1 MEKKIDYPSERI
13 NVNKIE
19 SRIKTRYYLKLL
31 TVKMLKLFA
40 SSKSKTAKYKTD
52 ENVPYL
58 EINEALLVQCIILNK
73 HYQQDSRVLY
83 TFVHNKSFG
92 QLLGISPKNFI
103 ISELYIEV
111 WFTDQ
116 NSKPL
121 DIEDKIN
128 ISLVIN

>member
-58 EINEALLVQCIILNK
+58 EINEALLVQCIILII
-73 HYQQDSRVLY
+73 QDFCIHL
-83 TFVHNKSFG
+83 
-92 QLLGISPKNFI
+92 FI
-103 ISELYIEV
+103 I
-111 WFTDQ
+111 
-116 NSKPL
+116 NH
-121 DIEDKIN
+121 
-128 ISLVIN
+128 LVNY